1 MVAKCMKRELDGR
14 IKVIADKITG
24 GLNLEKRAWASLHEV
39 EEEIS
44 KMMAEVDKDV
54 QEAVS
59 IQIICLRSIPGE
71 YISQGIRIL
80 GSYHTTRS
88 ALLVI
93 P

>member
-1 MVAKCMKRELDGR
+1 MHYTPNCSQASKFIAAEVHELGSIGLVAKCMKRELDAR

-39 EEEIS
+39 EEEVS

-59 IQIICLRSIPGE
+59 ITITMAEP
-71 YISQGIRIL
+71 
-80 GSYHTTRS
+80 
-88 ALLVI
+88 
-93 P
+93 